1 MLWNLSAMSDLGGS
15 PVPEAEPHHG
25 PDLRFGFNSHEW
37 GVLVPLSL
45 VGFFLNYDT
54 GLLSLAAPAIADGLD
69 VSVARF
75 GIGVAVIRVA
85 ALGSMPV
92 LRVADRVGRRRMLLV
107 SVLAF
112 TVATAATSLA
122 WGLVS
127 FVVFQMVARLFLAT
141 EESLAGI
148 VISEEVRPDRRGA
161 GLTLLGI
168 IAMAGFGLVAIM
180 LLVVPLT
187 PLDWRILYVAA
198 LPPLMLVA
206 WLRRNLRE
214 TQAFTVAQSEERVQ
228 TSFWPH
234 VDAAHRPLLWRIT
247 IVLGTHGLLST
258 PMFFYAA
265 ELAQDGY
272 GWEGLFTVI
281 VIAAGPATLLG
292 YVAGGRLSDRVGRRP
307 VVIASTLVVVLGVLL
322 VFTEERWLF
331 APGFFLLTG
340 ADAGLVAVRPAFLSE
355 LFPTEVRATL
365 LAFVFAVVVA
375 AGSLGLVVVGV
386 LDGMLATRT
395 SIFLLTAVM
404 VVCLAAMRGLP
415 ETAGS
420 DVIRADV
427 ERV

>member
-1 MLWNLSAMSDLGGS
+1 MSDLGGV
-15 PVPEAEPHHG
+15 PVPQAEPEHG
-25 PDLRFGFNSHEW
+25 PDLQFGFNEHEW
-37 GVLVPLSL
+37 GVLLPLSL

-54 GLLSLAAPAIADGLD
+54 GLLSLAAPTIADGLD

-75 GIGVAVIRVA
+75 GIGVAIIRVA
-85 ALGSMPV
+85 ALGSMPI
-92 LRVADRVGRRRMLLV
+92 LRLADRVGRRRMLLV

-112 TVATAATSLA
+112 TVATAATSVA
-122 WGLVS
+122 WGLIS

-168 IAMAGFGLVAIM
+168 IAMAGFGLVALM

-187 PLDWRILYVAA
+187 PLDWRILYLAA
-198 LPPLMLVA
+198 LPPLVLVA

-214 TQAFTVAQSEERVQ
+214 TTAFTVAQDEERVQ

-247 IVLGTHGLLST
+247 VVLGTHGMLGT
-258 PMFFYAA
+258 PVFFYAA

-272 GWEGLFTVI
+272 DWEGLFTVI

-307 VVIASTLVVVLGVLL
+307 VLVGSALVMVLGVAL
-322 VFTEERWLF
+322 VFTQQRWLF

-340 ADAGLVAVRPAFLSE
+340 ADAGLVAVRPAYISE

-365 LAFVFAVVVA
+365 LSFIFGVVVA
-375 AGSLGLVVVGV
+375 AGSLGLVFVGA
-386 LDGMLATRT
+386 LDGTLTTRT
-395 SIFLLTAVM
+395 SIYILSAVM
-404 VVCLAAMRGLP
+404 LAGLAAMRGLP
-415 ETAGS
+415 ESVGA
-420 DVIRADV
+420 DVIRA
-427 ERV
+427 EQPTG

>member
-1 MLWNLSAMSDLGGS
+1 MSDLGGM
-15 PVPEAEPHHG
+15 PVPEAEPEHG
-25 PDLRFGFNSHEW
+25 PDLRFGFNAHEW

-54 GLLSLAAPAIADGLD
+54 GLLSLAAPTIADGLD
-69 VSVARF
+69 VTVARF

-85 ALGSMPV
+85 ALGSMPI
-92 LRVADRVGRRRMLLV
+92 LRLADRVGRRRMLLV

-112 TVATAATSLA
+112 TVATAATSVA

-127 FVVFQMVARLFLAT
+127 FVVFQMLARLFLAT

-168 IAMAGFGLVAIM
+168 IAMTGFGLVATM

-187 PLDWRILYVAA
+187 PLDWRILYLAA
-198 LPPLMLVA
+198 LPPLVLVA

-214 TQAFTVAQSEERVQ
+214 TKAFTVARDEERVQ

-234 VDAAHRPLLWRIT
+234 VDALHRPLLWRIT
-247 IVLGTHGLLST
+247 VVLGTHGMLGT
-258 PMFFYAA
+258 PVFFYAA

-272 GWEGLFTVI
+272 NWEGLFTVI

-292 YVAGGRLSDRVGRRP
+292 YVAGGRLSDRAGRRP
-307 VVIASTLVVVLGVLL
+307 VLIGSALVMVLGVAL
-322 VFTEERWLF
+322 VFTQQRWLF

-340 ADAGLVAVRPAFLSE
+340 ADAGLVAVRPAYLSE

-365 LAFVFAVVVA
+365 LSFVFGVVVA
-375 AGSLGLVVVGV
+375 AGSLGLVTVGL
-386 LDGMLATRT
+386 LDGMWTTRT
-395 SIFLLTAVM
+395 SIFVLCGVM
-404 VVCLAAMRGLP
+404 LAGLSAMRGLP
-415 ETAGS
+415 ETVG
-420 DVIRADV
+420 ADV
-427 ERV
+427 VRAEHAVGEPR